1 VIRDDSHC
9 VNGDV
14 CGFGF
19 DDGLYV
25 RCHREGHQA
34 AEGNKR
40 DVTHSKARPEGGV
53 TIMDIEPRHVFF
65 FIFLSV
71 TLTLMAGV
79 ADGVLQQNGG
89 VTDTLINGGLVD
101 KLYAFGKLCVFDLPW
116 LNQWVAWPLRLINL
130 IFGMLFIRFLWK
142 LVPIVGR

>member
-1 VIRDDSHC
+1 
-9 VNGDV
+9 
-14 CGFGF
+14 
-19 DDGLYV
+19 
-25 RCHREGHQA
+25 
-34 AEGNKR
+34 
-40 DVTHSKARPEGGV
+40 
-53 TIMDIEPRHVFF
+53 MDIEPRHVFF